1 VVRKQI
7 RGGTA
12 AAPSTPAAPQTASE
26 ANAAVAPERPAKR
39 GTTPPQRRASLPRH
53 PITAPVVFSWEA
65 PDESLLEDRRGTLP
79 QFPCDV
85 FPPRLSHWL
94 SRASC
99 GAGTLVDHIA
109 IPMLGVTSS
118 LIGKARRVR
127 ASASWI
133 EPMTLWACVV
143 GQSGDR
149 KTPGLKV
156 ITRALDRIEA
166 ENAPH
171 HLDANIAHQA
181 RVERA
186 RAEMKRWRK
195 AYEEAVNTNREPPSM
210 PIEAVDPG
218 DLIYPRLHVTDCTI
232 QKLAK
237 LCVVRPRGMMQIRD
251 ELSALFAEIKQL
263 GARPFYLEAWNG
275 DKFIVERV
283 DDDRSFV
290 VPNLL
295 VGVIGGFQPDKLA
308 RAFSGDEDGMYG
320 RFLYGWPVTPVYSPL
335 TDDISE
341 VDPDFQNLLTKLIR
355 LPAEDERGQFAP
367 LIFPL
372 STQARE
378 EFEKYRRFVD
388 QVKRGIEG
396 REQQWLAKSETHLL
410 RLAGTLAY
418 LCWADASS
426 SANGLASI
434 SADLEP
440 CEIDLQF
447 MIDAVRLMQEYF
459 WPHARAALRQIG
471 LTDRHR
477 HIRRILRWVQANDRH
492 EISLKDIRRDAL
504 GGSLDAEQ
512 TRDLFDRMVAAG
524 WLQAEISVT
533 GGRPIERWHVNP
545 RVFAAAE
552 TAGTAGSRLSAV
564 PAVPAAS
571 KRRTS

>member
-1 VVRKQI
+1 
-7 RGGTA
+7 
-12 AAPSTPAAPQTASE
+12 
-26 ANAAVAPERPAKR
+26 
-39 GTTPPQRRASLPRH
+39 
-53 PITAPVVFSWEA
+53 
-65 PDESLLEDRRGTLP
+65 
-79 QFPCDV
+79 
-85 FPPRLSHWL
+85 
-94 SRASC
+94 
-99 GAGTLVDHIA
+99 
-109 IPMLGVTSS
+109 
-118 LIGKARRVR
+118 
-127 ASASWI
+127 
-133 EPMTLWACVV
+133 
-143 GQSGDR
+143 
-149 KTPGLKV
+149 
-156 ITRALDRIEA
+156 
-166 ENAPH
+166 
-171 HLDANIAHQA
+171 
-181 RVERA
+181 
-186 RAEMKRWRK
+186 
-195 AYEEAVNTNREPPSM
+195 
-210 PIEAVDPG
+210 
-218 DLIYPRLHVTDCTI
+218 
-232 QKLAK
+232 
-237 LCVVRPRGMMQIRD
+237 
-251 ELSALFAEIKQL
+251 LFAEIKQL

-355 LPAEDERGQFAP
+355 LPAEDEHGQFAP

-372 STQARE
+372 SPQARE

-418 LCWADASS
+418 LSWADASS
-426 SANGLASI
+426 DTNGLASI

-440 CEIDLQF
+440 REIDLQF

-477 HIRRILRWVQANDRH
+477 HIRRILRWVRANDRH

-504 GGSLDAEQ
+504 GGSLDAKQ

-524 WLQAEISVT
+524 WLQAEISMT
-533 GGRPIERWHVNP
+533 GGRPIERWQVNP
-545 RVFAAAE
+545 RVFAPAE
-552 TAGTAGSRLSAV
+552 TAETAGSRLSAV
-564 PAVPAAS
+564 PAVPAVPAS
-571 KRRTS
+571 SSKQKESIVTRWDGVWKIISPFIKRLGPDGMTSFRPSRISNNVALQVADMAARSAFIRQTVTTGFVGLAEIRRSGNDRKSI